1 MKRDQLPFINN
12 KEISGVGQVVE
23 FKAGSQHRYIHR
35 GEMNQVLATSES
47 LLYVGHEGYFLHLF
61 SPSLLI
67 TPGFVSTPR
76 IHIIIE
82 RSRENDQKSAWSRP
96 RVP

>member
-23 FKAGSQHRYIHR
+23 FKAGSHIYTHTHTHR

-47 LLYVGHEGYFLHLF
+47 LYTHTHTE
-61 SPSLLI
+61 
-67 TPGFVSTPR
+67 
-76 IHIIIE
+76 E
-82 RSRENDQKSAWSRP
+82 R
-96 RVP
+96 